1 MAHRLVPR
9 GGVDMEALSP
19 RDVNAQRMPRATETK
34 AKPVAQLK
42 SKDKEH
48 PPPPPEEV
56 LEPSSTDRP
65 DGAVYRVGKL
75 LGKGGFAIC
84 YSGQL
89 LPTKQK
95 YALKIVK
102 SQMPSKMEQKVGNA
116 AEHLSTSKISIESA
130 HVVAVPNRITN
141 PLENAPQEYRPVPTS
156 LLIRQLHFSSPRAV
170 SQRLSYGHGKAAKG
184 PHRTRSSILLSPD
197 LRRHQIHAQQGY
209 HPPRSENGQHFSG
222 SPDECQ
228 DWRLRPCCVGGDW

>member
-102 SQMPSKMEQKVGNA
+102 SQMPSKMEQKVSNA
-116 AEHLSTSKISIESA
+116 AGHLSPSIFRVCSRCRSSKPNYKSTRKCATGILSSSYEPSHTSTALFLSSS
-130 HVVAVPNRITN
+130 
-141 PLENAPQEYRPVPTS
+141 YVPTG
-156 LLIRQLHFSSPRAV
+156 LLW
-170 SQRLSYGHGKAAKG
+170 
-184 PHRTRSSILLSPD
+184 T
-197 LRRHQIHAQQGY
+197 
-209 HPPRSENGQHFSG
+209 
-222 SPDECQ
+222 
-228 DWRLRPCCVGGDW
+228 W